1 MKENFVKTGETINK
15 IYKLM
20 QNNTN
25 DILNNIKNP
34 YADEQGNLN
43 NTNNPYINAINNRS
57 NNNSKNDDNILKK
70 N

>member
-1 MKENFVKTGETINK
+1 MKENFDKTGETINK

-25 DILNNIKNP
+25 EILNNIKNP
-34 YADEQGNLN
+34 YADDQGNLN
-43 NTNNPYINAINNRS
+43 NAKNPYINVINNCQ
-57 NNNSKNDDNILKK
+57 NNNSKNDNNNIKK

>member
-1 MKENFVKTGETINK
+1 MKENFDKTGETINK

-34 YADEQGNLN
+34 YADE
-43 NTNNPYINAINNRS
+43 
-57 NNNSKNDDNILKK
+57 
-70 N
+70 